1 MSGQRTAAVVFF
13 KGTQLLS
20 DLPDIVA
27 AAHAKGVPVIV
38 DCAAQLPPRK
48 NLTEVLATGADLAV
62 FSGGKGLRGP
72 QASGLIIGTPELVNA
87 CRLNSAPNGGPA
99 RGQKVGKEEIMGLV
113 KAVEL
118 FVEMDEPALYAEW
131 HTRIAVLKAAADGV
145 PGVTA
150 STGEHFDRPNAEF
163 VFDADETSHSA
174 ASVREALAAGTP
186 QIVAGGA
193 DKLVLDPHTL
203 ENGEDR
209 IVAARVREILTRS

>member
-1 MSGQRTAAVVFF
+1 
-13 KGTQLLS
+13 
-20 DLPDIVA
+20 
-27 AAHAKGVPVIV
+27 
-38 DCAAQLPPRK
+38 
-48 NLTEVLATGADLAV
+48 
-62 FSGGKGLRGP
+62 
-72 QASGLIIGTPELVNA
+72 
-87 CRLNSAPNGGPA
+87 
-99 RGQKVGKEEIMGLV
+99 MGLV

-118 FVEMDEPALYAEW
+118 FVAMDETALYAGW
-131 HTRIAVLKAAADGV
+131 HARIAVMKAAADGA

-163 VFDADETSHSA
+163 IFDADETSHSA